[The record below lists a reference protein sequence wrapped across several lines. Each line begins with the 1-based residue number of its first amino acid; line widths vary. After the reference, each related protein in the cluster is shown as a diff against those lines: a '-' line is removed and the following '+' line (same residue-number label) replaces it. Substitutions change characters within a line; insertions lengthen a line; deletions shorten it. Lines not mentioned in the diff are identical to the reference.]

1 MMAGCSDFGNS
12 IDSIK
17 SIVRIDCGG
26 WSAQVKLMSPGP
38 AHCRGRLSWLAS
50 WFTPLV
56 ALLAY
61 LAFWPVPARPVAWSS
76 PPDLG
81 HVGAHATNQKLA
93 GLQQIALGEG
103 QQGPEHIVH
112 HQGSLYT
119 GLLNGD
125 VLKISADGQTRVLV
139 TNTGGR
145 PLGLDV
151 DPQGRILVADGVKGL
166 LRIEGSGPG
175 AKVETLL
182 SAVDD
187 PVAGDPLRFADA
199 VKIGPGGTIWLT
211 DATRRFSVKALKS
224 TFEAS
229 VLDILEHSCTG
240 RLIAFDPTLMKSR
253 VALAGL
259 CFPNGLAFS
268 ADGKRMF
275 LSETGTYRIL
285 KIDLAK
291 LSVTRPTQGMT
302 GTPTL
307 DNAIGQ
313 GAATVLI
320 DNLPGYPD
328 NLTAGAS
335 GRIWVGLTKPRS
347 AVIDLSAEH
356 PFIRS
361 LTLRLPRFMWPVP
374 QAYGHVIAFDESGK
388 VVDDLQ
394 DPSGAYPETTSA
406 TEADGK
412 LFIQS
417 LNAPSIGWMGYSGP
431 AAAR

>member
-1 MMAGCSDFGNS
+1 L
-12 IDSIK
+12 
-17 SIVRIDCGG
+17 V
-26 WSAQVKLMSPGP
+26 
-38 AHCRGRLSWLAS
+38 S

-61 LAFWPVPARPVAWSS
+61 LAFWPVPAEPVAWQA
-76 PPDLG
+76 PQNPG
-81 HVGAHATNQKLA
+81 YVGAHAPNQKLA
-93 GLQQIALGEG
+93 GLQRIPLGEG
-103 QQGPEHIVH
+103 QHGPEHIAF
-112 HQGSLYT
+112 HQGWLYN

-125 VLKISADGQTRVLV
+125 VLKLSTDGKTREVV
-139 TNTGGR
+139 ANTGGR
-145 PLGLDV
+145 PLGIDV
-151 DPQGRILVADGVKGL
+151 DAQGRILVADGFKGL

-175 AKVETLL
+175 AKVETLM
-182 SAVDD
+182 ATVDD

-199 VKIGPGGTIWLT
+199 VKLGPGGIVWLT
-211 DATRRFSVKALKS
+211 DATRRFSATEQKS

-240 RLIAFDPTLMKSR
+240 RLIAFDPASMKSR
-253 VALAGL
+253 VALSGL
-259 CFPNGLAFS
+259 CFPNGVAFS
-268 ADGKRMF
+268 ADGKSMF

-285 KIDLAK
+285 KINLAK

-307 DNAIGQ
+307 ANALSQ

-328 NLTAGAS
+328 NLMAGAS

-347 AVIDLSAEH
+347 AVVDLTAEH
-356 PFIRS
+356 PFMRS
-361 LTLRLPRFMWPVP
+361 LTLRLPRFLWPVP
-374 QAYGHVIAFDESGK
+374 KDHGHVIAFDESGK

-394 DPSGAYPETTSA
+394 DPGGAYPETTAA

-417 LNAPSIGWMGYSGP
+417 LNAPAIGWMNYGGP
-431 AAAR
+431 ASPR